1 MIPLDNESLSPFYS
15 PRMTFGE
22 IHETLNTCSAVML
35 PLGSHEPCAEYGAM
49 GVSAL
54 SCFSI
59 ANTLSKIKKI
69 ILSPLLPY
77 GYSIAFRAFDGC
89 CALSEK
95 TLRMVIADLVKSWAA
110 HGVKSVIILD
120 GVYENYHTTCSAVHW
135 IQSRNPTI
143 KLCLLNWQHSVEVRS
158 FIAQSCSGKEYGRS
172 EYGIL
177 SMAAY
182 LDQTFVRFNDHEK
195 GPVTVDEKTYR
206 KWEKTGRD
214 PEKFKK
220 LFPYA
225 ETSTVS
231 RNFNAEFGKML
242 FQYICD
248 VFENKIKHELN
259 I

>member
-1 MIPLDNESLSPFYS
+1 MISLDNESLSPFYS
-15 PRMTFGE
+15 SRMTFGE
-22 IHETLNTCSAVML
+22 IHETLKACSAVML
-35 PLGSHEPCAEYGAM
+35 SLGSHEPCAEYGGM

-59 ANTLSKIKKI
+59 ANTLSKRKKI
-69 ILSPLLPY
+69 VLFPMLPY

-110 HGVKSVIILD
+110 RGVKSVIILD
-120 GVYENYHTTCSAVHW
+120 GVYENYHATCSAVNW
-135 IQSRNPTI
+135 IQSRNPAI
-143 KLCLLNWQHSVEVRS
+143 KLCLFNWQHSVEVRS
-158 FIAQSCSGKEYGRS
+158 FIAQSCPGEEYGRS

-182 LDQTFVRFNDHEK
+182 LDNTFVRFNDHEK
-195 GPVTVDEKTYR
+195 GPVAVDEKTYR

-214 PEKFKK
+214 REKFKK
-220 LFPYA
+220 LFPCA
-225 ETSTVS
+225 ETSTIS
-231 RNFNAEFGKML
+231 RKFNAEFGRTL

-248 VFENKIKHELN
+248 VFENKIKQELN

>member
-1 MIPLDNESLSPFYS
+1 MLS
-15 PRMTFGE
+15 
-22 IHETLNTCSAVML
+22 
-35 PLGSHEPCAEYGAM
+35 LGSHEPCAEYGGM

-59 ANTLSKIKKI
+59 ANTLSKRKKI
-69 ILSPLLPY
+69 VLFPMLPY

-110 HGVKSVIILD
+110 RGVKSVIILD
-120 GVYENYHTTCSAVHW
+120 GVYENYHATCSAVNW
-135 IQSRNPTI
+135 IQSRNPAI
-143 KLCLLNWQHSVEVRS
+143 KLCLFNWQHSVEVRS
-158 FIAQSCSGKEYGRS
+158 FIAQSCPGEEYGRS

-182 LDQTFVRFNDHEK
+182 LDNTFVRFNDHEK
-195 GPVTVDEKTYR
+195 GPVAVDEKTYR

-220 LFPYA
+220 LFPCA
-225 ETSTVS
+225 ETSTIS
-231 RNFNAEFGKML
+231 RKFNAEFGRTL

-248 VFENKIKHELN
+248 VFENKIKQELN